1 MKLSKR
7 KLVKRMLL
15 AAIAATTILT
25 CQDGIVHADGASNN
39 NLTLNNDNYILNE
52 QTHDYNTTNTG
63 YVARGIWLKNVY
75 GGLVSNSI
83 NNNGIISTGEDFDR
97 DWLIVDLVGGYTLSG
112 NATGNRIYV
121 NGGNFYYNL
130 SDSYPY
136 RSYIYGGKADM
147 DNGTASDNV
156 IVINSGIIGDVY
168 GGTGQNSLNNQVIIT
183 GGIVNRVYG
192 GTGYITIDNNG
203 IGNQISGNVI
213 TINGGTILGEI
224 VAGQLSFD
232 YKPGSS
238 EKSFVTKNV
247 INVYGNPNLTEANLL
262 GAWGNYGNKSD
273 HNNILNL
280 ATPITAKNISYF
292 GTLNFFIPASMNSG
306 GTMLTLTDTR
316 GTDLRGTAI
325 RAAMQGGSS
334 LDTGDTVT
342 LIQSAGTI
350 TTDSST
356 TYGKMSQ
363 AEYDA
368 IKDRLPSGMLSDGV
382 SLDYNMTIEKSGD
395 NAIIARIGNATTDDD
410 NNSSNN
416 NSSNNNS
423 SNNNSSNN
431 NSSNNNSSNNNSSNN
446 NSSNNNSSNNNSSN
460 NLFNNG
466 NVNRSSRKLL
476 SQTQLI
482 ANSTVYPTLQLVDFM
497 NDKLVDWLPPSSFDF
512 EDEAEDDVNLP
523 DVPQKEPKGY
533 EIFITGSGGSFR
545 TKTGSGS
552 YIESTLKGFD
562 VGFGRSI
569 DYSNGRLVFAPI
581 FEYATGDYDSYLDD
595 GMHGKGS
602 TKYIAGG
609 LIGRKN
615 FKSGLYIEASARGGK
630 TERDFSSDTMTSGGS
645 PVFVHYS
652 KTSAPIFAGHLR
664 IGKQLRLN
672 KNNLLDAYGIYFHTH
687 QGSMNVNLSTGE
699 DYHFSSANAGKVRL
713 GYRLT
718 TRTSRIS
725 RIYTGLAFQYE
736 HNSDAVGM
744 YKGRRTPGTGN
755 HGASGMLEF
764 GWMIRPNKNNPWM
777 LDLNATGFAGHQRG
791 VSGTLKLQ
799 KEF

>member
-1 MKLSKR
+1 MKLACQKNIKR
-7 KLVKRMLL
+7 LLL
-15 AAIAATTILT
+15 AALMAT
-25 CQDGIVHADGASNN
+25 S
-39 NLTLNNDNYILNE
+39 LTLQSDVVFAEDSSDNTVNISNG
-52 QTHDYNTTNTG
+52 TDSRITS
-63 YVARGIWLKNVY
+63 
-75 GGLVSNSI
+75 GGGS
-83 NNNGIISTGEDFDR
+83 DD
-97 DWLIVDLVGGYTLSG
+97 G
-112 NATGNRIYV
+112 NADRNTV
-121 NGGNFYYNL
+121 NVTGGNVL
-130 SDSYPY
+130 G
-136 RSYIYGGKADM
+136 RIYGG
-147 DNGTASDNV
+147 NGFVNAR
-156 IVINSGIIGDVY
+156 
-168 GGTGQNSLNNQVIIT
+168 NNT
-183 GGIVNRVYG
+183 VN
-192 GTGYITIDNNG
+192 
-203 IGNQISGNVI
+203 IS
-213 TINGGTILGEI
+213 GGTIREVILINGQGNFLVIGGVGINGEVSGNTI
-224 VAGQLSFD
+224 NISGGSIIGGIRAGVGYTDGVNITNNF
-232 YKPGSS
+232 
-238 EKSFVTKNV
+238 
-247 INVYGNPNLTEANLL
+247 INIWGNPNLTSARLYGFS
-262 GAWGNYGNKSD
+262 GADGSNPSHSGNT
-273 HNNILNL
+273 LNL
-280 ATPITAKNISYF
+280 ASQITVYNISNF
-292 GTLNFFIPASMNSG
+292 DALNFFIPKNMTNG
-306 GTMLTLTDTR
+306 GTMLTLTDTS
-316 GTDLRGTAI
+316 GTNLSGTAI
-325 RAAMQGGSS
+325 RAAMQGGST

-410 NNSSNN
+410 NNSSNNNSSNNNSSNNNSSNNNSSNNNSSNNNSSNNNSSNNNSSNNNSSNN